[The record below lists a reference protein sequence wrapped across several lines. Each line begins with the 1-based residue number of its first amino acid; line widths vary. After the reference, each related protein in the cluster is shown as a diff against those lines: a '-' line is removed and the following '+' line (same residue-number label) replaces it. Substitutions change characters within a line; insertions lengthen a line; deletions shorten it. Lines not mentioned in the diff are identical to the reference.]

1 MFVVAHNWIESRLNA
16 LRLESGQT
24 MSEYAVVLLVLVPG
38 AVVVFTG
45 LSGSVATGITNVA
58 RLFP

>member
-1 MFVVAHNWIESRLNA
+1 MPVSEHNWMDSLLSR

>member
-1 MFVVAHNWIESRLNA
+1 MDSLLSRI
-16 LRLESGQT
+16 RLESGQT

>member
-1 MFVVAHNWIESRLNA
+1 MHNSMSSLLGRI
-16 LRLESGQT
+16 RLESGQT

-45 LSGSVATGITNVA
+45 LGASVATGITNVA

>member
-1 MFVVAHNWIESRLNA
+1 LPVIEHNWMVRLLSR
-16 LRLESGQT
+16 LRLETGQT

-45 LSGSVATGITNVA
+45 LSDSVVTGITNVA

>member
-1 MFVVAHNWIESRLNA
+1 MGRFLSRI
-16 LRLESGQT
+16 RLESGQT

-45 LSGSVATGITNVA
+45 LGGAVATGITNVA

>member
-1 MFVVAHNWIESRLNA
+1 MPQSTHNSIGRLLSR
-16 LRLESGQT
+16 LRLETGQT

-45 LSGSVATGITNVA
+45 LGASVATGITNVA

>member
-1 MFVVAHNWIESRLNA
+1 
-16 LRLESGQT
+16 

-45 LSGSVATGITNVA
+45 LGASVATGITNVA